1 MSGNSTKRSVYIDG
15 HKTSISLENEFWDA
29 LREIARQKNLS
40 ASALIATIAKSKNS
54 DNLSSEIRVFVLDHF
69 RTTNEP
75 RKFSHGHR
83 PGSCTASRA
92 RPGQN
97 EGPV

>member
-29 LREIARQKNLS
+29 LREIARQKNFS

-54 DNLSSEIRVFVLDHF
+54 DNLSSAIRVFVLDHF
-69 RTTNEP
+69 QSTNGLRAFP
-75 RKFSHGHR
+75 HGVR
-83 PGSCTASRA
+83 PDSRTASRA
-92 RPGQN
+92 P
-97 EGPV
+97 E

>member
-54 DNLSSEIRVFVLDHF
+54 DNLSSAIRVFVVDHL
-69 RTTNEP
+69 RTTNGL
-75 RKFSHGHR
+75 RTFSHGVR
-83 PGSCTASRA
+83 PDSRTVA
-92 RPGQN
+92 RR
-97 EGPV
+97 